1 MITVSAHVLRV
12 VHRRIGV
19 KHQLALGF
27 TVVGIERDT
36 NAKGY
41 HQFIGI
47 QIEWAIDSAN
57 QRVGQRGR
65 IIRTFSFCQQNKLI
79 TTDTGKGELTLQ
91 GREQALRHGD
101 KQSVTDIMAVRIV
114 DGFKPVEI
122 HEHQCKMGAF
132 TVSFADGLIES
143 VLQQNTVRQ
152 TRQRILQSQL
162 SEFAVRFCKG

>member
-1 MITVSAHVLRV
+1 MPV
-12 VHRRIGV
+12 GV
-19 KHQLALGF
+19 
-27 TVVGIERDT
+27 I
-36 NAKGY
+36 
-41 HQFIGI
+41 
-47 QIEWAIDSAN
+47 
-57 QRVGQRGR
+57 
-65 IIRTFSFCQQNKLI
+65 
-79 TTDTGKGELTLQ
+79 
-91 GREQALRHGD
+91 
-101 KQSVTDIMAVRIV
+101 